1 MTHSRTSPA
10 ASTES
15 RRIPHWLLPLAFFLL
30 LSVLIVLPF
39 FWLGTASGHDFEFH
53 AASWLDVASQWKDG
67 ILFPRWA
74 AWMNHGFGEPRYIFY
89 PPLSWILGAALT
101 LLPLNAAVPIL
112 YIVLVQTFAG
122 LAAYFL
128 LRNLTTQ
135 RAALLG
141 AACYVINPNALLMTY
156 IRSDFAEQ
164 LACAFFPLL
173 LLPALRLSDLLD
185 DASPRASIALFAIP
199 YAAVWLSN
207 APAAVIASYSMAL
220 LFVSAALYQHSCRP
234 LFRGAAGIALG
245 LGLTSFYLVPAAY
258 EQRWV
263 NIGQALSSGLLPSQ
277 NFLFTAIDDPEH
289 TWFNWIA
296 SICALSL
303 ILLLGLAALTSRR
316 FARTA
321 NPSPRNRQLALAL
334 LIMGSAATVLTLR
347 FTLPLWTYLPKLRFV
362 QFLWR
367 WMSMIALV
375 TACFVAF
382 AMERRRAWLW
392 FAALLLLG
400 TSFACFQVTNTWW
413 DQDEMP
419 TMRDALDTGHG
430 FDGTDEYD
438 PLGDDHAD
446 LPADTLLATVLSTDS
461 ADTTAPAAH
470 LQFLRWTAEDK
481 QVLVDTS
488 SSARVALRLLNYPA
502 WRVEVNGKTIT
513 PERADD
519 GDQMVMPVNAGKSD
533 IRIEFTRTPDRKI
546 GNAISEAAAL
556 LAVIFIWIDRKRSTQ
571 ASILSSQHAFS
582 SVDPVSPSTGRVS
595 S

>member
-89 PPLSWILGAALT
+89 PPLSWILGAVLT
-101 LLPLNAAVPIL
+101 FLPLDAAVPIL

-173 LLPALRLSDLLD
+173 LLAALRLSDLLD

-362 QFLWR
+362 QFPWR

-519 GDQMVMPVNAGKSD
+519 VDQMVMPVSAGKSD